1 MTSVHGMAGQVQTVR
16 GAVAP
21 AELGPTLMHE
31 HLLIDLRPIFD
42 EPADPGERALAHA
55 PLTLDNL
62 SWVYRNFCGNLD
74 NLLLDDPELA
84 VREAMAFGRAGGG
97 TIVDVGSL
105 GIRPDP
111 LALRAIA
118 ERTGLHV
125 VMGCSHYHAF
135 FHPPDMDGRS
145 EDAIADHIVRDITEG
160 IDGTGIKAGIIGE
173 VGCTSPLFPN
183 EAKVLR
189 ASAKAQQRTGAAI
202 TIHPGRA
209 ETSPFEILDILEA
222 AGADPGRVIMGHMER
237 TGLPSARLRE
247 LALRGCYLE
256 YDWFGEV
263 RPAYPH
269 GRVDVP
275 SDGERIKVI
284 ASLIGQGFGA
294 QVLVSHDVCFKT
306 RLAAFGGPGYA
317 HISRYVS
324 EWMQVM
330 GIGADVIDGM
340 LVRNPAR
347 ALAFA

>member
-1 MTSVHGMAGQVQTVR
+1 MSINPLSGKAQSV
-16 GAVAP
+16 
-21 AELGPTLMHE
+21 LGPVAKDQLGQILMHE
-31 HLLIDLRPIFD
+31 HLLIDLLPIFD
-42 EPADPGERALAHA
+42 EPKDPEEKALAHA
-55 PLTLDNL
+55 PLTFDNL
-62 SWVYRNFCGNLD
+62 SWVYRNYCRNRD
-74 NLLLDDPELA
+74 NLLLDDPELM
-84 VREAMAFGRAGGG
+84 VREALAFRRAGGG
-97 TIVDVGSL
+97 TIVDVGSR

-111 LALRAIA
+111 TALRGIS

-125 VMGCSHYHAF
+125 VMGCSYYHAF
-135 FHPPDMDGRS
+135 FHPAGMDERS
-145 EDAIADHIVRDITEG
+145 EGTICDEIVQDITDG
-160 IDGTGIKAGIIGE
+160 IDGTAIKAGIIGE
-173 VGCTSPLFPN
+173 VGCSSPMFPN

-189 ASAKAQQRTGAAI
+189 ASAHAQRLTGAAI

-209 ETSPFEILDILEA
+209 ATSPFEIMDILEA

-237 TGLPSARLRE
+237 SALPPDRLRA

-284 ASLIGQGFGA
+284 ATLLEQGFGP

-306 RLAAFGGPGYA
+306 RLAAYGGPGYA
-317 HISRYVS
+317 HIAKYVS
-324 EWMQVM
+324 EWMRVL
-330 GIGADVIDGM
+330 GIGAEAIQDM

-347 ALAFA
+347 ALVFAT